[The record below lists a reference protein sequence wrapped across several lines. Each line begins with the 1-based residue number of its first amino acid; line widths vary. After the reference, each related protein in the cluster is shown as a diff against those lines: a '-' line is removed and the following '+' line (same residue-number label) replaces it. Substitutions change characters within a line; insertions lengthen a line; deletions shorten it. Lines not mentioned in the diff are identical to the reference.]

1 MRAYEQPEVMGGV
14 DVRSIHHPKTYM
26 SLFNLWFRAVKQS
39 HTNNTTLAIP
49 AASDFSR
56 DS

>member
-1 MRAYEQPEVMGGV
+1 MRAYEQLEVMGGV

-39 HTNNTTLAIP
+39 HTNNTTTGDP
-49 AASDFSR
+49 SR
-56 DS
+56 V